1 MLLIFSNFFAFI
13 LGIIGLYLIFLKK
26 KVRFPFL
33 ILSLWI
39 LVSMVFLPVPIL
51 TEFNL
56 WLNYPH
62 FFRVSAP
69 LLYLM
74 GPLIYI
80 FTRAALND
88 EKKFYKTDILHALP
102 FLLHVIELLPFYIS
116 SVSIKQDLIRQIDWQ
131 NASVLLKGNEGLF
144 DAKVHSLLKT
154 ISNYVYVILSIKLLY
169 RYLKIQKKV
178 TNQFVGLVLFVVIS
192 RLFQL
197 LLLSIFI
204 FLNRFEWANY
214 LVNLP
219 NSISIIFVVAILL
232 NKTIK
237 LSGLDDV
244 QFSDKFISLAKL
256 EIREK
261 KLKLIAMDL
270 TSEDLIIFLSPNY
283 EILHFN
289 KAQEDFV
296 FLVLNKKIHLGNNVK
311 DLLDT
316 PNFNFIFKPI
326 EKILQDKKPT
336 IFEHQLITSKGGHK
350 EWVSINLLPIYD
362 DESTFIGIT
371 ILTKN
376 ISQKK
381 EIESKYLF
389 QIQNLENIAWRHSH
403 EMRAPLSNILGLAKQ
418 LKKSKHLLDD
428 QNTELLTYLETE
440 AEKLDK
446 IIKANLDQTILNF

>member
-1 MLLIFSNFFAFI
+1 
-13 LGIIGLYLIFLKK
+13 
-26 KVRFPFL
+26 
-33 ILSLWI
+33 
-39 LVSMVFLPVPIL
+39 
-51 TEFNL
+51 
-56 WLNYPH
+56 
-62 FFRVSAP
+62 
-69 LLYLM
+69 
-74 GPLIYI
+74 
-80 FTRAALND
+80 
-88 EKKFYKTDILHALP
+88 
-102 FLLHVIELLPFYIS
+102 
-116 SVSIKQDLIRQIDWQ
+116 
-131 NASVLLKGNEGLF
+131 
-144 DAKVHSLLKT
+144 
-154 ISNYVYVILSIKLLY
+154 
-169 RYLKIQKKV
+169 
-178 TNQFVGLVLFVVIS
+178 
-192 RLFQL
+192 
-197 LLLSIFI
+197 
-204 FLNRFEWANY
+204 
-214 LVNLP
+214 
-219 NSISIIFVVAILL
+219 
-232 NKTIK
+232 
-237 LSGLDDV
+237 
-244 QFSDKFISLAKL
+244 
-256 EIREK
+256 
-261 KLKLIAMDL
+261 MDL

-311 DLLDT
+311 DLLNT

-428 QNTELLTYLETE
+428 QNAELLTYLETE